1 MMMIMAG
8 DDENAYQ
15 DEYNAFRYVDV
26 ENAYEDDG
34 NAEDDDNDA
43 YNNVLHMMLLTQII
57 KAQDDDKAW
66 DDDNVQ
72 QMTIS

>member
-1 MMMIMAG
+1 MMIMDG

-57 KAQDDDKAW
+57 KA
-66 DDDNVQ
+66 
-72 QMTIS
+72 

>member
-1 MMMIMAG
+1 MMMIMDG